1 MTAICIL
8 FVKNH
13 TVDLADA
20 GHNHRL
26 LTAPIQA
33 TSLGV
38 ICNEDPAAC
47 KAVIPTRPRISPR
60 ISNQKYGLAFI
71 LFVGLNRYAAILL
84 VNSAMKPTVEDVV
97 RILTLYAKLRE
108 MLFQIE
114 MDLGIEEMTETE
126 RKVLAVLARLSG
138 GTNCDVQLDEIRQD
152 AIITDI
158 PAPSLYRAFNTL
170 QKQGYIGRSGGQR
183 SGLYHLSERALD

>member
-1 MTAICIL
+1 
-8 FVKNH
+8 
-13 TVDLADA
+13 
-20 GHNHRL
+20 
-26 LTAPIQA
+26 
-33 TSLGV
+33 
-38 ICNEDPAAC
+38 
-47 KAVIPTRPRISPR
+47 
-60 ISNQKYGLAFI
+60 
-71 LFVGLNRYAAILL
+71 
-84 VNSAMKPTVEDVV
+84 MKPTVEDVV

-158 PAPSLYRAFNTL
+158 PAPSLYRAFSTL
-170 QKQGYIGRSGGQR
+170 QKQGFISRSGGQR
-183 SGLYHLSERALD
+183 SGMYHLSTRSLD

>member
-1 MTAICIL
+1 
-8 FVKNH
+8 
-13 TVDLADA
+13 
-20 GHNHRL
+20 
-26 LTAPIQA
+26 
-33 TSLGV
+33 
-38 ICNEDPAAC
+38 
-47 KAVIPTRPRISPR
+47 
-60 ISNQKYGLAFI
+60 

-84 VNSAMKPTVEDVV
+84 DHSAMKPTVEDVV

-152 AIITDI
+152 AIITDF
-158 PAPSLYRAFNTL
+158 PTPSYYRAFSTL

-183 SGLYHLSERALD
+183 SSLYHLSERALD

>member
-1 MTAICIL
+1 
-8 FVKNH
+8 
-13 TVDLADA
+13 
-20 GHNHRL
+20 
-26 LTAPIQA
+26 
-33 TSLGV
+33 
-38 ICNEDPAAC
+38 
-47 KAVIPTRPRISPR
+47 
-60 ISNQKYGLAFI
+60 
-71 LFVGLNRYAAILL
+71 
-84 VNSAMKPTVEDVV
+84 MKPTVEDVV

-158 PAPSLYRAFNTL
+158 PAPSLYRAFSTL
-170 QKQGYIGRSGGQR
+170 QKQGYIVRSGGQR